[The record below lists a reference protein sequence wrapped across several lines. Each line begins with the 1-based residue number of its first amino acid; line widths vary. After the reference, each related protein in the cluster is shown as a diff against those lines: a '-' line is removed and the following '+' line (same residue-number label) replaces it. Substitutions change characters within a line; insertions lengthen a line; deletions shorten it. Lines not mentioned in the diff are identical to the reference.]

1 MNCAVIVCGG
11 RGTRMGAGSV
21 SKTLLKVGGVP
32 SAVRCALAFRRAG
45 CRLILVTPPGG
56 AGPFKEALEHR
67 GIRDAVFIPGGK
79 ERADSVF
86 NGLQAVESPDD
97 LVLVHDGARPLVT
110 AKLIRRCVA
119 CAEKHRGAVPALKN
133 ADTLKKADPDGRVI
147 STVDRE
153 GIYRVQ
159 TPQCFYA
166 GDLKAAYAAA
176 RGRRFTDEAALMEN
190 AGFPVCLC
198 EGDPA
203 NIKLTAPEDL
213 VMANRLVS
221 RVYRTGFGLDA
232 HRLTEGRRL
241 VLCGVDIP
249 FEKGLD
255 GHSDADVALH
265 ALADALLGAAA
276 MGDIGKLY
284 PDNDDRY
291 LGISSMLLLK
301 DTAER
306 VRREGFDIV
315 SCDITV
321 VCQRPK
327 LAPYIPEMRRNIA
340 SCLGVA
346 PGRVSVKATTT
357 EKMGYEGRGEG
368 ISAHAC
374 ATLSQEDFDEE
385 DESSDTQ

>member
-86 NGLQAVESPDD
+86 NGLEAVESPDD

-147 STVDRE
+147 TTVDRE

-190 AGFPVCLC
+190 AGFPVWLC

-255 GHSDADVALH
+255 GHSDADAPLH

-374 ATLSQEDFDEE
+374 ATLSQEDSEEE